1 MSPGS
6 QLASPLQK
14 LRVIDVMHP
23 GVIACP
29 MNTPLRAV
37 ARMMTSYRVH
47 AIMVMAHEA
56 DELPHGTLW
65 GVISDTDVMRAA
77 RTADMDAQTARSLA
91 ATPAL
96 TVATVDSLERA
107 IDLMLENASSHL
119 IVVERHSTRP
129 IGVVSSLDVLRA
141 LAGIDIP

>member
-1 MSPGS
+1 
-6 QLASPLQK
+6 
-14 LRVIDVMHP
+14 MHP

-29 MNTPLRAV
+29 IDTSLRAV
-37 ARMMTSYRVH
+37 ARMMTTYRVH

-65 GVISDTDVMRAA
+65 GVISDVDVLRAA
-77 RTADMDAQTARSLA
+77 RTADMDAETARSLA

-96 TVATVDSLERA
+96 TVATVDSLDRA

-119 IVVERHSTRP
+119 IVVERHSMRP